1 MDRVMVREFHRAHP
15 DKPGGC
21 QETPVEGGV
30 LIHLPT
36 PLPATSS
43 HQPLVCVPPC
53 IHAHLLQPARSRKLW
68 IPGFG
73 PPLHLRSN
81 SLALDIVNNQ
91 FPLLFSLNR
100 RYNLNVPELT
110 CKHCTKKWGPEFSD
124 FVRSGYWP
132 ATMQAQTLFHQD
144 LFHSFEA
151 MKTAAPGMSRQAVTA
166 MLDQRT
172 KQFGRT
178 GKVNADAFQRSFLQ
192 YVYCTFEENKLLGK
206 EPFVCPAC
214 SPEMV
219 AVSVDGNRKLY
230 RFQKTNQSE
239 EPGFFDGVFLAQDSE
254 VSTFVEDV
262 RGPVKSILWNARNQE
277 GAGTTLGEEVEQVNS
292 FLSRCAL
299 TTKYMAK
306 SARTDMLTVHA
317 MGWNHRKENGL
328 HIALSSRFK
337 KTAEKTEA
345 VTKSLKKMQD
355 QLNCSDD
362 MLELWVDDVKQWAS
376 KGSASA
382 SPADAGCLQISIE
395 ALFVSICQKKHYL
408 LQTKWRQKI
417 AQKIAQEKKRL
428 LEDIHKYNQQPDG
441 DPIDTNTVVEKL
453 STKSAESMIWPWQE
467 PNRDGVDILTK
478 KGLFDQKMLL
488 SRLTEKKHL
497 LVKEMMQHCQYLKDS
512 VSKVQTLMAPVSLI
526 TQTGSYPNGITE
538 EGYKGLMCLLRRNL
552 HDLRLKQQ
560 TVAGAYRGILEPSPR
575 LVEEDEDM
583 EEEKD
588 WQSDNSS
595 DDEDDAEEGT

>member
-1 MDRVMVREFHRAHP
+1 
-15 DKPGGC
+15 
-21 QETPVEGGV
+21 
-30 LIHLPT
+30 
-36 PLPATSS
+36 
-43 HQPLVCVPPC
+43 
-53 IHAHLLQPARSRKLW
+53 
-68 IPGFG
+68 
-73 PPLHLRSN
+73 
-81 SLALDIVNNQ
+81 
-91 FPLLFSLNR
+91 
-100 RYNLNVPELT
+100 
-110 CKHCTKKWGPEFSD
+110 
-124 FVRSGYWP
+124 
-132 ATMQAQTLFHQD
+132 MQAQTLFHQD

-151 MKTAAPGMSRQAVTA
+151 MKTAAPGMSRQAFTA

-178 GKVNADAFQRSFLQ
+178 GK
-192 YVYCTFEENKLLGK
+192 
-206 EPFVCPAC
+206 
-214 SPEMV
+214 
-219 AVSVDGNRKLY
+219 
-230 RFQKTNQSE
+230 
-239 EPGFFDGVFLAQDSE
+239 
-254 VSTFVEDV
+254 
-262 RGPVKSILWNARNQE
+262 E

-306 SARTDMLTVHA
+306 SVRTDMLTVHA

-345 VTKSLKKMQD
+345 VTESLKKMQD

-362 MLELWVDDVKQWAS
+362 MLELWVDDKQWAS

-408 LQTKWRQKI
+408 YRQNDRNKRRQKI
-417 AQKIAQEKKRL
+417 VQKIAQENKRL

-441 DPIDTNTVVEKL
+441 DPIDTNKVVEKL

-478 KGLFDQKMLL
+478 KGLFDKKMLL
-488 SRLTEKKHL
+488 SRLTEEKQI

-560 TVAGAYRGILEPSPR
+560 TVAGAYRGILEPS
-575 LVEEDEDM
+575 LVEEEDEDR
-583 EEEKD
+583 EVEKD